1 MTRLPGVLV
10 VVALCLAAA
19 AAPAHASPPG
29 DRDAGDEV
37 LGGGGG
43 EGPPPRPP
51 AFIDQLFPP
60 KLVMEHQQELE
71 LTEAQTEAIKKAMID
86 AQQQLVELQWK
97 LDAKTEALS
106 KLLSRDKVDEAAV
119 VEQLKEL
126 TAVEQ
131 AVKTLNFI
139 LLVRIKNQLDATQQ
153 TKLRALRRAR
163 EPHRGP
169 PPPPPPQSMRDRH
182 GPWGDS

>member
-1 MTRLPGVLV
+1 VTLVRLVLV
-10 VVALCLAAA
+10 VTLAMFAVT
-19 AAPAHASPPG
+19 APAQGSPPG
-29 DRDAGDEV
+29 DHDVGDEV

-71 LTEAQTEAIKKAMID
+71 LGEAQIEAIKKAMID
-86 AQQQLVELQWK
+86 AQQQLVDLQWK
-97 LDAKTEALS
+97 LDAKTEAMS
-106 KLLSRDKVDEAAV
+106 KLLSRDKVDETAV

-126 TAVEQ
+126 SAVEQ

-153 TKLRALRRAR
+153 TKLRTFRRER
-163 EPHRGP
+163 DPHRGP
-169 PPPPPPQSMRDRH
+169 PPPPPPQGMGERR